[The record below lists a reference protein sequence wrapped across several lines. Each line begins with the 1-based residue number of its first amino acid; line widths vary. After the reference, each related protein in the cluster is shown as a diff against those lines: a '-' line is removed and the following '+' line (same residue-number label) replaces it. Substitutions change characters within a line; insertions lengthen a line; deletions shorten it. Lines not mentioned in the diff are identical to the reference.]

1 MSTARSTVVVVAI
14 ALTGACA
21 PSLDPCPKGNDP
33 ITVSDAVVH
42 KQTVTLTLS
51 YAGGCE
57 EHDVALWYTGAVGN
71 SDPPQ
76 QPVELQH
83 DAHGDSCEA
92 FITEERH
99 FDFSVY
105 ESATWI
111 QLLSSDGDE
120 LLFNFFYDPEV
131 GDALP
136 DVEAEPLDT
145 ECSTFTETA

>member
-1 MSTARSTVVVVAI
+1 MHIARALLLVVTIVVV
-14 ALTGACA
+14 GACA

-33 ITVSDAVVH
+33 ITVTDAVVN
-42 KQTVTLTLS
+42 KDKVTLTLS

-57 EHDVALWYTGAVGN
+57 DHDVALWYTGAVGN

-92 FITEERH
+92 LITEERH

-105 ESATWI
+105 DHPTWI
-111 QLLSSDGDE
+111 QLISSDGDE
-120 LLFNFFYDPEV
+120 RLFNFFYDPDE
-131 GDALP
+131 GEAIT
-136 DVEAEPLDT
+136 DVEAEPIDT